1 MWYDNSSIFNFSSV
15 NMSTGQIIFNYQLP
29 SIQIIVSGT
38 SMINSQTNQYILK
51 ANFPYRYFTI
61 NIPTSSI
68 ANNVLAPDDIRMLQ
82 MHPTTNIAYGLWY
95 NSFST
100 FHLVSI
106 NTMTGIKTVLDTLNN
121 VQAIVSETAVINS
134 LTNQYVFKG
143 THPSSAN
150 GRYFTID
157 IATGAVVNDTIAP
170 DDIRMLQIHPTTNIV
185 YGLWYD
191 SFSTF
196 HLVSIN
202 TMTGIKTVLDT
213 LNNVQA
219 IVSET
224 AVINSLTNQY
234 VFKGTHPSSANG
246 RYFTIDIATGA
257 VVNDTIA
264 PDDIRMLEI
273 SSTITSVNETKKVSN
288 FNIYPNPFHQSSNI
302 DFENP
307 KNETCTLTIYDS
319 QGKLVRT
326 INNINSDK
334 VEIERKDLV
343 SGLYFFQL
351 RSDMQIIATGKLVAD

>member
-82 MHPTTNIAYGLWY
+82 MNPTTNIAYGLWY

-121 VQAIVSETAVINS
+121 VQAIVSETAVIN
-134 LTNQYVFKG
+134 
-143 THPSSAN
+143 P
-150 GRYFTID
+150 
-157 IATGAVVNDTIAP
+157 
-170 DDIRMLQIHPTTNIV
+170 
-185 YGLWYD
+185 
-191 SFSTF
+191 
-196 HLVSIN
+196 
-202 TMTGIKTVLDT
+202 
-213 LNNVQA
+213 
-219 IVSET
+219 
-224 AVINSLTNQY
+224 LTNQY

-288 FNIYPNPFHQSSNI
+288 FNIYPNPFHQSSII

-351 RSDMQIIATGKLVAD
+351 RSDRQIIATGKLVAD